1 MFSQM
6 HVCRAL
12 ALLALLGGGCEHHDA
27 GPPERQ
33 LGKEHA
39 MDHDMLDGEWEVV
52 ACQIGG
58 VSNQANIGARIQIR
72 DGVIRDHHTPKT
84 SVYEYD
90 IDQSATP
97 KRMTW
102 KLVGFEVDGAMQRI
116 PMSMPAATGIYEL
129 TATELKFCWSTPDR
143 SIPKTFSVSDDPD
156 CHMYVYR
163 RANRD

>member
-6 HVCRAL
+6 HVCRAF
-12 ALLALLGGGCEHHDA
+12 ALLALLGGGCGHHDPA
-27 GPPERQ
+27 PPERQ
-33 LGKEHA
+33 LGKDYA

-90 IDQSATP
+90 IDQSTTP

-129 TATELKFCWSTPDR
+129 TASELKFCWSTPDR
-143 SIPKTFSVSDDPD
+143 PLPETFSVSDDRD
-156 CHMYVYR
+156 CHMYVYKR
-163 RANRD
+163 VDGD

>member
-1 MFSQM
+1 M

-12 ALLALLGGGCEHHDA
+12 ALLALLGGGCGHHDPA
-27 GPPERQ
+27 PPEWR
-33 LGKEHA
+33 LGKDYV
-39 MDHDMLDGEWEVV
+39 MDRDMLNGEWEVV

-84 SVYEYD
+84 SVYEYA
-90 IDQSATP
+90 IDQSTTP

-129 TATELKFCWSTPDR
+129 TASELKFCWSTPDR
-143 SIPKTFSVSDDPD
+143 PLPETFSVSDDRD
-156 CHMYVYR
+156 CHMYVYKR
-163 RANRD
+163 VDGD